1 MRELVLE
8 NVYNFREC
16 LHLALEYFK
25 ISSASIS
32 IMQENKIILK
42 SEEELPEKSAFL
54 EKMKELALSV
64 KKKALEEKINQIC
77 NEKILLGFDCDAL
90 GSLHH
95 YDARIEDQIN
105 IQALVSANLG
115 SFFRCAEVLED
126 KSYSNKIYKEHTAE
140 QIRSVFNSALKFKSD
155 LLAFYGKQKERLAS
169 INSLEELEAFKI
181 GELD

>member
-16 LHLALEYFK
+16 LHLALDFFK

-32 IMQENKIILK
+32 MQGNNLILK
-42 SEEELPEKSAFL
+42 SEEELPQKSAFV

-64 KKKALEEKINQIC
+64 EKKALEEKINQIC
-77 NEKILLGFDCDAL
+77 NEKILSGFDCDAL

-95 YDARIEDQIN
+95 YDTKLEDQIN
-105 IQALVSANLG
+105 IQALASANLG

-126 KSYSNKIYKEHTAE
+126 KSYSNKTYKEHTAK
-140 QIRSVFNSALKFKSD
+140 QIKSVFNSGLKFKSD
-155 LLAFYGKQKERLAS
+155 LLAFYGKQKERLEK
-169 INSLEELEAFKI
+169 IHSLEEIEAFKI
-181 GELD
+181 SELE

>member
-16 LHLALEYFK
+16 LHLVLEFFK

-32 IMQENKIILK
+32 MQENKIILK

-54 EKMKELALSV
+54 EKMKELALTS

-77 NEKILLGFDCDAL
+77 NKKILLGFDCDAL

-95 YDARIEDQIN
+95 YDTRLEDQIN
-105 IQALVSANLG
+105 IQALASANLG

-126 KSYSNKIYKEHTAE
+126 KSHSNKIYKEHTAE
-140 QIRSVFNSALKFKSD
+140 QIKSVFNSGLKFKSD
-155 LLAFYGKQKERLAS
+155 LLAFYGKQKEKLAS

-181 GELD
+181 SELE

>member
-1 MRELVLE
+1 MKELVLE
-8 NVYNFREC
+8 SVYNFREC
-16 LHLALEYFK
+16 LHLVLEFFK

-32 IMQENKIILK
+32 MQENKLILK
-42 SEEELPEKSAFL
+42 SEEELPPQSAFL

-77 NEKILLGFDCDAL
+77 NEKILSGFDCDAL

-95 YDARIEDQIN
+95 YDTRLEDQIN
-105 IQALVSANLG
+105 IQALASANLG
-115 SFFRCAEVLED
+115 SFFRCAEVLAD

-140 QIRSVFNSALKFKSD
+140 QIKSVFNSGLKFKSD
-155 LLAFYGKQKERLAS
+155 LLAFYGKEKERLAS

-181 GELD
+181 SELE

>member
-32 IMQENKIILK
+32 MQENNIVLK
-42 SEEELPEKSAFL
+42 SEEALPPKSAFL
-54 EKMKELALSV
+54 EKMKELALTS
-64 KKKALEEKINQIC
+64 KKKSIEEKINQIC

-90 GSLHH
+90 GNLHH
-95 YDARIEDQIN
+95 YDTRLEDQIN
-105 IQALVSANLG
+105 LQALVSANLG
-115 SFFRCAEVLED
+115 SPFRCAEVLED

-140 QIRSVFNSALKFKSD
+140 QIKSVFNSALKFKSD
-155 LLAFYGKQKERLAS
+155 LLAFYGKQKEKLAN

-181 GELD
+181 SELE